1 MIVVDTWLLNSID
14 SVSTLNFYFIL
25 FLVYYNVIDRV
36 FLFFIFFYF
45 LILYYYKCQEENV
58 HIDMKKNN

>member
-1 MIVVDTWLLNSID
+1 MIVVSTWLLNSID

-25 FLVYYNVIDRV
+25 FLVYYNVIDRD
-36 FLFFIFFYF
+36 FLFLF
-45 LILYYYKCQEENV
+45 LILYYYNKCQEENV

>member
-25 FLVYYNVIDRV
+25 FLVYYNVIDRD
-36 FLFFIFFYF
+36 FFFF

>member
-25 FLVYYNVIDRV
+25 FLVYYNVIDRD
-36 FLFFIFFYF
+36 FLFF
-45 LILYYYKCQEENV
+45 LILYSYKCQEENV

>member
-25 FLVYYNVIDRV
+25 FLVYYNVIDRD
-36 FLFFIFFYF
+36 FFFIFFNIV
-45 LILYYYKCQEENV
+45 LL
-58 HIDMKKNN
+58 